1 MNINQ
6 FTETNCS
13 IHELINMNSLFTS
26 NCSKTVILRKSRK
39 VIIYIFYNIKYSLI
53 KYIENLIAIKLQK
66 VVERRLELI
75 EMVEF

>member
-39 VIIYIFYNIKYSLI
+39 VIIYIFYNIKYSLNQI
-53 KYIENLIAIKLQK
+53 Y
-66 VVERRLELI
+66 R
-75 EMVEF
+75 EFDCDQITESC